1 MGRGGEQAS
10 PKLKGQR
17 TKNPPEHR
25 TPYLIKS
32 LVLAPVD
39 PFVEGFD
46 PGFLLFSTRGLEF
59 DVTDL

>member
-1 MGRGGEQAS
+1 M
-10 PKLKGQR
+10 GQR
-17 TKNPPEHR
+17 RKNPPEHS

-32 LVLAPVD
+32 LVLASAD

-46 PGFLLFSTRGLEF
+46 PGFLLFSVGGLEF